1 VTTSTPARRELLPLE
16 RNKDGRAY
24 TAGLYRMQ
32 RQRAARRPGPLPLA
46 LNLGTPKAANAE
58 PVKLQGLL
66 VQCNTTGQIK

>member
-1 VTTSTPARRELLPLE
+1 
-16 RNKDGRAY
+16 
-24 TAGLYRMQ
+24 MQ
-32 RQRAARRPGPLPLA
+32 RQRAVRRPGPLPLA